1 MKKIFVLTV
10 IASLGYLSS
19 SAQAAVAKR
28 YTPAADAPKKTAE
41 IKTDDPLA
49 AEKAAKAK
57 KVAAKK
63 AELKKA
69 EQEKVIAE
77 KPKSVEAAS
86 QLKRK
91 N

>member
-10 IASLGYLSS
+10 IASLAYFSS

-28 YTPAADAPKKTAE
+28 YSPAADAPKKTAE

-49 AEKAAKAK
+49 VEKAAKAK

-77 KPKSVEAAS
+77 KPKSVEAAP